1 MNEDFYPGYYKDQ
14 YANCLLPYKPNTFT
28 VKNMDNIGGYSTTLV
43 KIWCDLNTQFD
54 CTLFDNS
61 IWQSRFTKPFDNAI
75 WQHRMTMPIDN
86 TIDIVI

>member
-43 KIWCDLNTQFD
+43 KIWCDLNT
-54 CTLFDNS
+54 
-61 IWQSRFTKPFDNAI
+61 
-75 WQHRMTMPIDN
+75 
-86 TIDIVI
+86 